1 MLQRNNKFAVQR
13 WKIVV
18 AEIGAAHSYLAGPRI
33 ERQGL
38 GGGLYVFFTAVAEG
52 WRGPF
57 LFTRLVASFYPAF
70 AQHCG
75 GFGVRSFGTRAQSL
89 NMTLAWTQ
97 SQSAGGTAKKRGTAA
112 APRYLL
118 LATRSYGSV
127 LSTYKRHSG
136 EGAW

>member
-1 MLQRNNKFAVQR
+1 M
-13 WKIVV
+13 V

-57 LFTRLVASFYPAF
+57 LFTHLVASFYPPSPSIAAL

-75 GFGVRSFGTRAQSL
+75 GAYRVA
-89 NMTLAWTQ
+89 
-97 SQSAGGTAKKRGTAA
+97 TAA
-112 APRYLL
+112 LISSKYRALFETLL
-118 LATRSYGSV
+118 
-127 LSTYKRHSG
+127 
-136 EGAW
+136 